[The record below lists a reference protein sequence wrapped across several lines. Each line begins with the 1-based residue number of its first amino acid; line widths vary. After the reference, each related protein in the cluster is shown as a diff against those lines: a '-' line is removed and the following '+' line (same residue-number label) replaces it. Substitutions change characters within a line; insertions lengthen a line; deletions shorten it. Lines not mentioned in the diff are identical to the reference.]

1 MRARLRLRRMAL
13 PYARAAVRGSI
24 VAFAAAGLSVAAFAA
39 ARLSVAAFAAARLSV
54 AAFAAVGLTVATG
67 AIADEGVPRFV
78 LERVG
83 IDAASEDR
91 VLALVPERISAG
103 DVRDVLA
110 HTYAPRIINLQG
122 SVPIV
127 TMAPFAEFLIAMG
140 YPSEQ
145 IRNPYDSSLSY
156 SSSVDARALAGILA
170 WYDEHEGMMPML
182 IGHSQGGMVAIKV
195 LHELA
200 GDFASSIPVWNPR
213 LGAAEDRTAI
223 VDPVTRKERPVVGL
237 KVPYATALATGKLP
251 RLLLGQWTMLTRL
264 REIPDT
270 VDEFTGF
277 SLEWD
282 PIAGNFGAS
291 EPYRATGTAKVR
303 NLTLPSD
310 ASHLTLPQ
318 VAELAR
324 DPATRDWIDRYVPGT
339 AVPLP
344 TVHTD
349 TANLL
354 HAADIWYSI
363 KKHWCLEAQRLIRA
377 RRRLAGGG

>member
-1 MRARLRLRRMAL
+1 MVAACAVLRLCITACAVAL
-13 PYARAAVRGSI
+13 
-24 VAFAAAGLSVAAFAA
+24 AAAP
-39 ARLSVAAFAAARLSV
+39 
-54 AAFAAVGLTVATG
+54 G
-67 AIADEGVPRFV
+67 AMADEDAPRFV
-78 LERVG
+78 LDQAG
-83 IDAASEDR
+83 GDAASEDR
-91 VLALVPERISAG
+91 LLTLVPERISAA
-103 DVRDVLA
+103 DVRDLLA
-110 HTYAPRIINLQG
+110 HTHAPRVINLQG

-140 YPSEQ
+140 YPEER
-145 IRNPYDSSLSY
+145 IRNPYDGSLSY
-156 SSSVDARALAGILA
+156 GSFVDARALAGTLG
-170 WYDEHEGMMPML
+170 WYYEHEGMMPML

-200 GDFASSIPVWNPR
+200 GDFASSVPVWNPR
-213 LGAAEDRTAI
+213 VGAAERRSTI
-223 VDPVTRKERPVVGL
+223 VDPVTGKERPIVGL
-237 KVPYATALATGKLP
+237 KVPYAAALATGKLP
-251 RLLLGQWTMLTRL
+251 RLLLGQWTMLARL

-291 EPYRATGTAKVR
+291 EPYRATGSAQVR
-303 NLTLPSD
+303 NLILPAS

-339 AVPLP
+339 TVAPPAVQI
-344 TVHTD
+344 D

-354 HAADIWYSI
+354 HAADIWYSV